1 MKKMRLFMRLFAIF
15 SLAFVLNTFATPGHA
30 QKVEVQLNLKN
41 KPLTEVL
48 ELIRKQSGYDILY
61 SNELLKH
68 VQPVNVT
75 LRSDDIDEIM
85 QACLQGN
92 ALDYEI
98 QNGTIII
105 KARTA
110 APQTVKVQGHVIDA
124 KTGQP
129 MPGVTVAAMA
139 NGTAVAGDRKSVV

>member
-92 ALDYEI
+92 ALD
-98 QNGTIII
+98 
-105 KARTA
+105 
-110 APQTVKVQGHVIDA
+110 
-124 KTGQP
+124 
-129 MPGVTVAAMA
+129 
-139 NGTAVAGDRKSVV
+139 